1 MKICF
6 PARKANGEQYAT
18 LDEMMQPLCQEPHG
32 SWLAGTNNMWHG
44 GIHITSK
51 SAPGSVLTNET
62 ADTAVPLQFMAGG
75 EVVAWRVNQDY
86 LTSTYMNK
94 PLQYSSTFVLVKST
108 CTPDPEKKANSL
120 DFYTLYIGLAP
131 LSAFAKH
138 KLYQVTEKGD
148 GLSQREYT
156 GKEKDGDKAPVAK
169 SKLKT
174 GDRVIVLRE
183 ITFDLKGQT
192 QTFGLARVLN
202 SKSEMTGKAYWVSLD
217 SQFVTPDGEQM
228 AHLPAWMQQ
237 AVAQGA
243 FDAVVKPAMK
253 LEVAAGDAVGYLAE
267 DIAPCDLHGVEESA
281 FVHVEVLSTDSRM
294 IDFLSNKAQVKSGP
308 KYVHIHPESPVYAR
322 SGDTFTQTKGK
333 VKKDIHKI
341 MPQDE
346 CQPFTD
352 KDGKRWFD
360 IGDGAWVSGT
370 DVDADICQ
378 YDLDKLGFKAFE
390 EPSTS
395 DMTKSLREGWIK
407 DGFTRMAE
415 WVRPERGIREK
426 QVSDY
431 YKALLRKMDSDNSG
445 DLSGEELRHAVNYAE
460 LDVRDIAARMV
471 VRHDSEWFG
480 GSSHHRWRTFLKQ
493 MDPLCVSYV
502 RQWFDDMEWM
512 SKVDEFSSGE
522 PVWHMHPVTFLDAIK
537 TVESGFITL
546 EMVLAANLGKNEP
559 QCKEVLPYLNK
570 YADAYGMKDKK
581 EIAHFLSQIGHESGF
596 VITEENLNYSG
607 EGMRRIFGCKKG
619 PKNYNKANDDC
630 DLGRLRNK
638 LWTQESTYAH
648 HPENLANYVYAGRM
662 GNDDE
667 ASGDGYRYR
676 GRGMIQLT
684 GKDGYQ
690 YFTNI
695 HNKKNPSD
703 NQDFVATPD
712 LVISNL
718 EYGVE
723 SAFSFWVSKKLNVL
737 AKSLNVY
744 DVTFKVNGGHNGYDD
759 RRIRFNKVAELINI
773 NKD

>member
-522 PVWHMHPVTFLDAIK
+522 PVWHM
-537 TVESGFITL
+537 
-546 EMVLAANLGKNEP
+546 
-559 QCKEVLPYLNK
+559 
-570 YADAYGMKDKK
+570 
-581 EIAHFLSQIGHESGF
+581 
-596 VITEENLNYSG
+596 
-607 EGMRRIFGCKKG
+607 
-619 PKNYNKANDDC
+619 
-630 DLGRLRNK
+630 
-638 LWTQESTYAH
+638 
-648 HPENLANYVYAGRM
+648 
-662 GNDDE
+662 
-667 ASGDGYRYR
+667 
-676 GRGMIQLT
+676 
-684 GKDGYQ
+684 
-690 YFTNI
+690 
-695 HNKKNPSD
+695 
-703 NQDFVATPD
+703 
-712 LVISNL
+712 
-718 EYGVE
+718 
-723 SAFSFWVSKKLNVL
+723 
-737 AKSLNVY
+737 
-744 DVTFKVNGGHNGYDD
+744 
-759 RRIRFNKVAELINI
+759 
-773 NKD
+773 

>member
-217 SQFVTPDGEQM
+217 SQFVTPDGEQI

-267 DIAPCDLHGVEESA
+267 DIAPCDLHGVEKSA

-341 MPQDE
+341 MPQDK

-352 KDGKRWFD
+352 SSGKRWFD
-360 IGDGAWVSGT
+360 IGDGAWVSED
-370 DVDADICQ
+370 DVDADIGQ

-407 DGFTRMAE
+407 DGFTRIAE

-493 MDPLCVSYV
+493 LDPLCVSYV

-512 SKVDEFSSGE
+512 SKVDGFSSGA
-522 PVWHMHPVTFLDAIK
+522 PVWHMHPVVFLDLINVGSEYEV
-537 TVESGFITL
+537 TVELIEKL
-546 EMVLAANLGKNEP
+546 LGHTNPWFTGKRGGKAFSTHFKNNYP
-559 QCKEVLPYLNK
+559 EVYEFDKQSFVSEFNEQLI
-570 YADAYGMKDKK
+570 AYGITGAYHK
-581 EIAHFLSQIGHESGF
+581 AHFLSQCLHESAHFDTTLEFGSGR
-596 VITEENLNYSG
+596 NYDPG
-607 EGMRRIFGCKKG
+607 QHKDAV
-619 PKNYNKANDDC
+619 KN
-630 DLGRLRNK
+630 
-638 LWTQESTYAH
+638 
-648 HPENLANYVYAGRM
+648 
-662 GNDDE
+662 GNTVV
-667 ASGDGYRYR
+667 GDGPRYK
-676 GRGMIQLT
+676 GRGLIQLT
-684 GKDGYQ
+684 WKNNYRRFSSYSGVDYVANSELVASVMSNAIKASCWFWRNNGGVHKKYDARGDV
-690 YFTNI
+690 NI
-695 HNKKNPSD
+695 LIDSEKN
-703 NQDFVATPD
+703 N
-712 LVISNL
+712 
-718 EYGVE
+718 VE
-723 SAFSFWVSKKLNVL
+723 LITL
-737 AKSLNVY
+737 A
-744 DVTFKVNGGHNGYDD
+744 VNGGKNGL
-759 RRIRFNKVAELINI
+759 AERQGYFDAIKKEWGLE
-773 NKD
+773 

>member
-75 EVVAWRVNQDY
+75 EVMAWRVNQDY

-267 DIAPCDLHGVEESA
+267 DIAPCDLHGVEKSA

-493 MDPLCVSYV
+493 LDPLCVSYV
-502 RQWFDDMEWM
+502 RKWFDDMEWM
-512 SKVDEFSSGE
+512 SKVDGFSSGA
-522 PVWHMHPVTFLDAIK
+522 PVWHMHPVIFVEALSDSAELINVDAFMSLYEKEHTSFAPGTAALSSASKSNLRKVLNSLNSYYATSVEYKPNLYKLAYMLATIRHETYHYTTAEFFSEKPEIGGVSYFNKYDPVLANTPKRRERAIK
-537 TVESGFITL
+537 
-546 EMVLAANLGKNEP
+546 N
-559 QCKEVLPYLNK
+559 
-570 YADAYGMKDKK
+570 
-581 EIAHFLSQIGHESGF
+581 
-596 VITEENLNYSG
+596 
-607 EGMRRIFGCKKG
+607 
-619 PKNYNKANDDC
+619 
-630 DLGRLRNK
+630 
-638 LWTQESTYAH
+638 
-648 HPENLANYVYAGRM
+648 
-662 GNDDE
+662 GNT
-667 ASGDGYRYR
+667 AQGDGFKYR
-676 GRGMIQLT
+676 GRGCVHLT
-684 GKDGYQ
+684 WKNNY
-690 YFTNI
+690 
-695 HNKKNPSD
+695 KKA
-703 NQDFVATPD
+703 QDKFDVNFVDSPD
-712 LVISNL
+712 LAGDFKYAVPIMIWGM
-718 EYGVE
+718 EEGM
-723 SAFSFWVSKKLNVL
+723 FSGKKLNGYINAGEINYVGSRYIINGQDQAPL
-737 AKSLNVY
+737 IASYAK
-744 DVTFKVNGGHNGYDD
+744 
-759 RRIRFNKVAELINI
+759 RFEAILEQTSSASKGF
-773 NKD
+773 

>member
-18 LDEMMQPLCQEPHG
+18 VDDMVQPLCQEPHG

-51 SAPGSVLTNET
+51 SAPGSVLTSET

-120 DFYTLYIGLAP
+120 DFYMLYIGLAP

-156 GKEKDGDKAPVAK
+156 GKKKDGDKAPVAK

-267 DIAPCDLHGVEESA
+267 DIAPCDLHVVEKSA

-341 MPQDE
+341 MPQDK

-395 DMTKSLREGWIK
+395 DMTESLREGWIK
-407 DGFTRMAE
+407 DGFTRIAE

-445 DLSGEELRHAVNYAE
+445 DLSGAELRLAVNYAE

-493 MDPLCVSYV
+493 LDPLCVSYV

-512 SKVDEFSSGE
+512 SKVDGFSSGA
-522 PVWHMHPVTFLDAIK
+522 PVWHMHPVIFVEALSDSAELINVDAFMSLYEKEHTSFAPGTAALSSASKSNLRKVLNSLNSYYATSVEYKPNLYKLAYMLATIRHETYHYTTAEFFSEKPEIGGVSYFNKYDPVLANTPKRRERAIK
-537 TVESGFITL
+537 
-546 EMVLAANLGKNEP
+546 N
-559 QCKEVLPYLNK
+559 
-570 YADAYGMKDKK
+570 
-581 EIAHFLSQIGHESGF
+581 
-596 VITEENLNYSG
+596 
-607 EGMRRIFGCKKG
+607 
-619 PKNYNKANDDC
+619 
-630 DLGRLRNK
+630 
-638 LWTQESTYAH
+638 
-648 HPENLANYVYAGRM
+648 
-662 GNDDE
+662 GNT
-667 ASGDGYRYR
+667 AQGDGFKYR
-676 GRGMIQLT
+676 GRGCVHLT
-684 GKDGYQ
+684 WKNNY
-690 YFTNI
+690 
-695 HNKKNPSD
+695 KKA
-703 NQDFVATPD
+703 QDKFDVNFVDSPD
-712 LVISNL
+712 LAGDFKYAVPIMIWGM
-718 EYGVE
+718 EEGM
-723 SAFSFWVSKKLNVL
+723 FSGKKLNGYINAGEINYVGSRYIINGQDQAPL
-737 AKSLNVY
+737 IASYAK
-744 DVTFKVNGGHNGYDD
+744 
-759 RRIRFNKVAELINI
+759 RFEAILEQTSSASKGF
-773 NKD
+773 

>member
-18 LDEMMQPLCQEPHG
+18 VDDMMQPLDQEPHG

-44 GIHITSK
+44 GIHITRK
-51 SAPGSVLTNET
+51 SAPGSVLTSET

-94 PLQYSSTFVLVKST
+94 PLQYSSSFVLVKST

-267 DIAPCDLHGVEESA
+267 DIAPCDLHGVEKSA

-341 MPQDE
+341 MPQDK

-352 KDGKRWFD
+352 SSGKRWFD
-360 IGDGAWVSGT
+360 IGDGAWVSED
-370 DVDADICQ
+370 DVDADIGQ

-395 DMTKSLREGWIK
+395 DMTESLREGWIK
-407 DGFTRMAE
+407 DGFTRIAE

-445 DLSGEELRHAVNYAE
+445 DLSGAELRLAVNYAE

-493 MDPLCVSYV
+493 LDPLCVSYV
-502 RQWFDDMEWM
+502 RKWFDDMEWM
-512 SKVDEFSSGE
+512 SKVDRFSSGA
-522 PVWHMHPVTFLDAIK
+522 PVWHMHPVIFVEALSDSAELINVDAFMSLYEKEHTSFAPGTAALSSASKSNLRKVLNSLNSYYATSVEYKPNLYKLAYMLATIRHETYHYTTAEFFSEKPEIGGVSYFNKYDPVLANTPKRRERAIK
-537 TVESGFITL
+537 
-546 EMVLAANLGKNEP
+546 N
-559 QCKEVLPYLNK
+559 
-570 YADAYGMKDKK
+570 
-581 EIAHFLSQIGHESGF
+581 
-596 VITEENLNYSG
+596 
-607 EGMRRIFGCKKG
+607 
-619 PKNYNKANDDC
+619 
-630 DLGRLRNK
+630 
-638 LWTQESTYAH
+638 
-648 HPENLANYVYAGRM
+648 
-662 GNDDE
+662 GNT
-667 ASGDGYRYR
+667 AQGDGFKYR
-676 GRGMIQLT
+676 GRGCVHLT
-684 GKDGYQ
+684 WKNNY
-690 YFTNI
+690 
-695 HNKKNPSD
+695 KKA
-703 NQDFVATPD
+703 QDKFDVNFVDSPD
-712 LVISNL
+712 LAGDFKYAVPIMIWGM
-718 EYGVE
+718 EEGM
-723 SAFSFWVSKKLNVL
+723 FSGKKLNGYINAGEINYVGSRYIINGQDQAPL
-737 AKSLNVY
+737 IASYAK
-744 DVTFKVNGGHNGYDD
+744 
-759 RRIRFNKVAELINI
+759 RFEAILEQTSSASKGF
-773 NKD
+773 

>member
-18 LDEMMQPLCQEPHG
+18 VDDMMQPLCQEPHG

-51 SAPGSVLTNET
+51 SAPGSVLTSET

-192 QTFGLARVLN
+192 QTFGLARALN

-237 AVAQGA
+237 TVAQGA

-267 DIAPCDLHGVEESA
+267 DIAPCDLHGVEKSA

-341 MPQDE
+341 MPQDK

-395 DMTKSLREGWIK
+395 DMTESLREGWIK
-407 DGFTRMAE
+407 DGFTRIAE

-493 MDPLCVSYV
+493 LDPLCVSYV

-512 SKVDEFSSGE
+512 SKVDGFSSGA
-522 PVWHMHPVTFLDAIK
+522 PVWHMHPVTFLDSICDSDGDEMDK
-537 TVESGFITL
+537 KWLTVPKGQLTFNAEGNDIENSIYFSRHPHVPNNKGVVIGLSGVTFGRGLDFGQQSKSYIESLFNEMEKNTKPLPSKLRAWLLGSVGLKGTSALTYCQGINNDVPKSDQYLTRKQQHFLFNAVYDHLYSVTKRVVAKGANIDGHQISVNL
-546 EMVLAANLGKNEP
+546 EDYSQKVQDVLVDLTFRGDNSSRTR
-559 QCKEVLPYLNK
+559 QYF
-570 YADAYGMKDKK
+570 MKDLK
-581 EIAHFLSQIGHESGF
+581 
-596 VITEENLNYSG
+596 SG
-607 EGMRRIFGCKKG
+607 EG
-619 PKNYNKANDDC
+619 D
-630 DLGRLRNK
+630 
-638 LWTQESTYAH
+638 
-648 HPENLANYVYAGRM
+648 
-662 GNDDE
+662 
-667 ASGDGYRYR
+667 
-676 GRGMIQLT
+676 
-684 GKDGYQ
+684 
-690 YFTNI
+690 
-695 HNKKNPSD
+695 
-703 NQDFVATPD
+703 
-712 LVISNL
+712 
-718 EYGVE
+718 
-723 SAFSFWVSKKLNVL
+723 
-737 AKSLNVY
+737 
-744 DVTFKVNGGHNGYDD
+744 FKVNISNSHWKSSFGVPTQ
-759 RRIRFNKVAELINI
+759 RFNERKGYL
-773 NKD
+773 

>member
-6 PARKANGEQYAT
+6 PARKANGDNYAT
-18 LDEMMQPLCQEPHG
+18 VDDMMKLILQEPHG

-44 GIHITSK
+44 GIHITSE

-94 PLQYSSTFVLVKST
+94 PLQYSGTFVLVKST
-108 CTPDPEKKANSL
+108 CAPDPEKKDNSL
-120 DFYTLYIGLAP
+120 DFYSLYIGLAP
-131 LSAFAKH
+131 LSAFPKH
-138 KLYQVTEKGD
+138 KLYKVTEKGD

-174 GDRVIVLRE
+174 DDSVVVLRE

-202 SKSEMTGKAYWVSLD
+202 SKSEMTGKAFWMSLD
-217 SQFVTPDGEQM
+217 PQYVTPVGEQM

-237 AVAQGA
+237 AVTQGT
-243 FDAVVKPAMK
+243 FDAVVKPATK

-267 DIAPCDLHGVEESA
+267 DIAPCDLHGVEKSA

-294 IDFLSNKAQVKSGP
+294 IDFLSNKTQVKSGP
-308 KYVHIHPESPVYAR
+308 KYVHIHPESSVFAR

-341 MPQDE
+341 MPQDK
-346 CQPFTD
+346 CHPFTD

-370 DVDADICQ
+370 DVDADISQ

-390 EPSTS
+390 EPSTP
-395 DMTKSLREGWIK
+395 DMTKSLHEGWIK

-445 DLSGEELRHAVNYAE
+445 DLSGAELHHAVNYAE
-460 LDVRDIAARMV
+460 LDIRDIAARMV
-471 VRHDSEWFG
+471 VKHDSEWFG

-493 MDPLCVSYV
+493 LDPLCVSYV
-502 RQWFDDMEWM
+502 KQWFDDMEWM
-512 SKVDEFSSGE
+512 SKVDGFSSGE
-522 PVWHMHPVTFLDAIK
+522 PVWHMHPVVFLNAIAGK
-537 TVESGFITL
+537 YGDTIDFNTTLGVYRISKKSAEFILSWEAYAPKPYVPGGDQSSGVTVGYGYDLGQQTTSSARELLSAYYSNAQVERLLTAIGKKGDNARAIVHGLADITISKDKAL
-546 EMVLAANLGKNEP
+546 DMAMVLKQRYCQKVVDAYPQAINLPPDSAGAMLSLIYNRGPSLALPKPNDPIDSRREMREIRDDFAQGHEVKIPSRLRSMKRLWSNQRGLIKRREGEAQMIENELGK
-559 QCKEVLPYLNK
+559 
-570 YADAYGMKDKK
+570 
-581 EIAHFLSQIGHESGF
+581 
-596 VITEENLNYSG
+596 
-607 EGMRRIFGCKKG
+607 
-619 PKNYNKANDDC
+619 
-630 DLGRLRNK
+630 
-638 LWTQESTYAH
+638 
-648 HPENLANYVYAGRM
+648 
-662 GNDDE
+662 
-667 ASGDGYRYR
+667 GD
-676 GRGMIQLT
+676 
-684 GKDGYQ
+684 
-690 YFTNI
+690 
-695 HNKKNPSD
+695 
-703 NQDFVATPD
+703 
-712 LVISNL
+712 
-718 EYGVE
+718 
-723 SAFSFWVSKKLNVL
+723 
-737 AKSLNVY
+737 
-744 DVTFKVNGGHNGYDD
+744 
-759 RRIRFNKVAELINI
+759 
-773 NKD
+773 

>member
-18 LDEMMQPLCQEPHG
+18 VDDMVQPLCQEPHG

-51 SAPGSVLTNET
+51 SAPGSVLTSET

-120 DFYTLYIGLAP
+120 DFYMLYIGLAP

-267 DIAPCDLHGVEESA
+267 DIAPCDLHVVEKSA

-341 MPQDE
+341 MPQDK

-395 DMTKSLREGWIK
+395 DMTESLREGWIK
-407 DGFTRMAE
+407 DGFTRIAE

-445 DLSGEELRHAVNYAE
+445 DLSGAELRLAVNYAE

-493 MDPLCVSYV
+493 LDPLCVSYV

-512 SKVDEFSSGE
+512 SKVDGFSSGA
-522 PVWHMHPVTFLDAIK
+522 PVWHMHPVIFVEALSDSAELINVDAFMSLYEKEHTSFAPGTAALSSASKSNLRKVLNSLNSYYATSVEYKPNLYKLAYMLATIRHETYHYTTAEFFSEKPEIGGVSYFNKYDPVLANTPKRRERAIK
-537 TVESGFITL
+537 
-546 EMVLAANLGKNEP
+546 N
-559 QCKEVLPYLNK
+559 
-570 YADAYGMKDKK
+570 
-581 EIAHFLSQIGHESGF
+581 
-596 VITEENLNYSG
+596 
-607 EGMRRIFGCKKG
+607 
-619 PKNYNKANDDC
+619 
-630 DLGRLRNK
+630 
-638 LWTQESTYAH
+638 
-648 HPENLANYVYAGRM
+648 
-662 GNDDE
+662 GNT
-667 ASGDGYRYR
+667 AQGDGFKYR
-676 GRGMIQLT
+676 GRGCVHLT
-684 GKDGYQ
+684 WKNNY
-690 YFTNI
+690 
-695 HNKKNPSD
+695 KKA
-703 NQDFVATPD
+703 QDKFDVNFVDSPD
-712 LVISNL
+712 LAGDFKYAVPIMIWGM
-718 EYGVE
+718 EEGM
-723 SAFSFWVSKKLNVL
+723 FSGKKLNGYINAGEINYVGSRYIINGQDQAPL
-737 AKSLNVY
+737 IASYAK
-744 DVTFKVNGGHNGYDD
+744 
-759 RRIRFNKVAELINI
+759 RFEAILEQTSSASKGF
-773 NKD
+773 